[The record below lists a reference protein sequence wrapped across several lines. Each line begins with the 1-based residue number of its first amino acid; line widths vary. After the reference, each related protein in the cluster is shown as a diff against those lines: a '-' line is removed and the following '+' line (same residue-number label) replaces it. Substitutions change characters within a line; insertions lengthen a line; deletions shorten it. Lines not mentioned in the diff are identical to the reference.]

1 MIPPPRTR
9 LEIRDLR
16 LILALAKAGTT
27 AKAAP
32 VLHLTQP
39 AISRAL
45 ISAEERLGVR
55 LFERT
60 PRGLVPTDAG
70 ARVLA
75 GATPLLMSLGELE
88 ASAREPAPAPQ
99 RIRLVCE
106 CYTAYHWLPSVLR
119 DLRESLPYLELE
131 LALEH
136 TSSPVAALERG
147 EIDVALLT
155 VGRLTRAELVEQ
167 PLFTD
172 ELVFLVSPS
181 HPLAS
186 KRALEPN
193 DLCAHPL
200 LTTRAPVDETRWFM
214 RRVFGRARPRLRVEQ
229 LPVTEAILEM
239 ARAELGVALL
249 SEWIAGPHL
258 FRSGLVA
265 KRLSSGPLLRPWRI
279 AHRPDES
286 GALDRLREALVASVP
301 RSRTA

>member
-1 MIPPPRTR
+1 MT
-9 LEIRDLR
+9 
-16 LILALAKAGTT
+16 LAKAGTT
-27 AKAAP
+27 AKAAS

-45 ISAEERLGVR
+45 ISAEDRLGVK

-70 ARVLA
+70 ERVLA

-88 ASAREPAPAPQ
+88 ASAREPTPTPQ

-106 CYTAYHWLPSVLR
+106 CYTAYHWIPSVLR
-119 DLRESLPYLELE
+119 GLRESLPNLDLV

-136 TSSPVAALERG
+136 TTAPVAALERG

-155 VGRLTRAELVEQ
+155 AGRLSRGGLVEH

-172 ELVFLVSPS
+172 ELVFLVAPS

-186 KRALEPN
+186 KRALEPD
-193 DLCAHPL
+193 DLRAHPL
-200 LTTRAPVDETRWFM
+200 VTTRAPIDESRWFM
-214 RRVFGRARPRLRVEQ
+214 RRVFGRARPKLKVEQ
-229 LPVTEAILEM
+229 LPVTEAIVEM

-265 KRLSSGPLLRPWRI
+265 KRLSSGPLLRPWRL

-286 GALDRLREALVASVP
+286 GTLDRLRDALMASVP
-301 RSRTA
+301 RSRTT